1 VITVS
6 ATPTSF
12 FSTGVGFF
20 AVALAMGFI
29 VESLK
34 QRKKDKDK
42 G

>member
-20 AVALAMGFI
+20 AVALAMADMGKFAQA
-29 VESLK
+29 K
-34 QRKKDKDK
+34 QK